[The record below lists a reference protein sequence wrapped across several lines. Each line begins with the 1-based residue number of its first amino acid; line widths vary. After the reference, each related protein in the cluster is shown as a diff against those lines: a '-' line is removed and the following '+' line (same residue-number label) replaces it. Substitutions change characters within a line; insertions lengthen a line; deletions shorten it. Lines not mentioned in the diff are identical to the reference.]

1 MISWIDD
8 NMILGPSDLVMQL
21 KSDLMKLFDCDD
33 CGKLEE
39 YVGNK
44 IEYVGDD
51 AIRLVQTVL
60 MQSYTDEFNLP
71 KKCFN
76 TPAKPVRC

>member
-1 MISWIDD
+1 M
-8 NMILGPSDLVMQL
+8 
-21 KSDLMKLFDCDD
+21 KSDLMKQFDCDD

-44 IEYVGDD
+44 IEYVGED
-51 AIRLVQTVL
+51 AIRFVQTVL
-60 MQSYTDEFNLP
+60 MQMQSYTDEFKLP

-76 TPAKPVRC
+76 TPAKPGTVL